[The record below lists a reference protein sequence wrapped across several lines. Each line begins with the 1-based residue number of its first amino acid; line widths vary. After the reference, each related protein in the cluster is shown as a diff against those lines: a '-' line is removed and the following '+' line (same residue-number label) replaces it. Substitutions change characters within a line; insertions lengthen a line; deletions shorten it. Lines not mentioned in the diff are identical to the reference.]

1 GYDRRGRIG
10 SAAQPRKPLPGA
22 LVALRCQELAV
33 PAGVQGRSAGQVP
46 DAHSS
51 DRRSVDRSTITRI
64 ENKFGRAIPR
74 TKSVFRP
81 AARNP
86 YTLASSIEQLG
97 GQDLVQRRALIWRKP
112 RKFSV
117 IRADPI
123 VGVHGISVAQLG
135 GGLRTAEI
143 PAS

>member
-74 TKSVFRP
+74 TKSVF
-81 AARNP
+81 
-86 YTLASSIEQLG
+86 
-97 GQDLVQRRALIWRKP
+97 
-112 RKFSV
+112 
-117 IRADPI
+117 DPL
-123 VGVHGISVAQLG
+123 HGIPTPWRRLSNSWEDKIL
-135 GGLRTAEI
+135 
-143 PAS
+143 SN